1 MPNRELMKRISTS
14 LAAVFAL
21 LVSQTAT
28 SQKYF
33 QQKVDYSIRVQ
44 LDDVRHM
51 LLAEQAVNYTNNSDS
66 TLKIIWFHLWPNAYK
81 NNETEFA
88 KAELLSGSTKFQY
101 ASEKSRGY
109 IDSLDFKVD
118 GQSVKMEYHPD
129 HQDICKITLNKPLNP
144 GEAIT
149 ITTPFRVKI
158 PSSAFSRLGHYQQ
171 QYQLCQWY
179 PKPAVFDRKGW
190 HPMPYLNQGEFY
202 SEFGNFE
209 VSITLPEN
217 YVVASSG
224 ELVSNPEEQA
234 RIEANIEQTE
244 SWMKAG
250 MVVSKDT
257 LRSAS
262 KMKTVVYKL
271 DNVHDFAWFTDK
283 EYKIKRGSVT
293 LERSGR
299 TIDTEIYFTPK
310 NAKAWANGV
319 SYVNDAVKY
328 YSRWVGDY
336 PYKVCKALDGA
347 LSAGGGMEYPTITII
362 SPTSDTTQLDEVIAH
377 EVGHNW
383 FYGILASNER
393 DHPWMDEGT
402 NSYYE
407 NRYMREKY
415 PNHSL
420 MATMLPDGFM
430 KALGFD
436 KFNMYYLQTIP
447 YLLCARNAIDQPL
460 NLHSHDYTSINYGTM
475 IYMKTAVTYN
485 YLAAYLGQ
493 EKFDAMMLA
502 YFEKWKFKHP
512 YPEDFRE
519 HVEGFTG
526 EKLDWFFDGLIESR
540 KRVDYAIGA
549 AKKTDTGYRVTVKNR
564 GEIDSPIAISIK
576 QDANLKTYW
585 FKGSNKKQRLEI
597 PADLTKK
604 TDFISVNGTG
614 EVLDINPKND
624 QRKMHGIFRK
634 GAPRIGLLTGLERP
648 GIRNIYLLP
657 AMGFN
662 AYNGY
667 MIGLGVSNFGIFRR
681 RFEYF
686 AVPMFGTK
694 NQELAGS
701 AMASYQIRPV
711 KGVVQTITLGTTAE
725 RYALLLAPNFTR
737 FTGSVKIR
745 FKDKN
750 HIRKTL
756 VKELNYRYIHVER
769 AFYTGLGTFIK
780 NYNVL
785 NFILTNNHVLK
796 PWTMNT
802 EIQQTNT
809 FVKSQVTYERFISYQ
824 KKKKG
829 LNLRIFGGAFL
840 FKRDDYGQGVDARF
854 RLSGQNGNQDYLFEN
869 IFLGRQENT
878 GVFSRQMSNT
888 DGAFAL
894 PTFLGQSDLF
904 MTAVNLKTSIPS
916 KIPFK
921 LFANLAYFGYT
932 TQTIGQLETIVTNET
947 DFAAEAGISL
957 PLINNN
963 FEIFFPL
970 VFTKNLGDAF
980 KFSSSNLFEQRIRFT
995 LNIKLFNPMGAIRN
1009 LGL

>member
-1 MPNRELMKRISTS
+1 MKRFSTC
-14 LAAVFAL
+14 LAALGLLLSTQITFA
-21 LVSQTAT
+21 QE
-28 SQKYF
+28 YF
-33 QQKVDYSIRVQ
+33 QQKVDYSISVK

-51 LLAEQAVNYTNNSDS
+51 LMAEEAVKYTNNS
-66 TLKIIWFHLWPNAYK
+66 TTVLNEIWFHLWPNAYK
-81 NNETEFA
+81 NNETAFA
-88 KAELLSGSTKFQY
+88 KAEILSGSTKFQF
-101 ASEKSRGY
+101 ASEKSRGF

-118 GQSVKMEYHPD
+118 GQSVKMEYHPE
-129 HQDICKITLNKPLNP
+129 HQDICKITLNRALNP
-144 GEAIT
+144 GETIT

-158 PSSAFSRLGHYQQ
+158 PSSAFSRLGHYLQ

-202 SEFGNFE
+202 SEFGNYE
-209 VSITLPEN
+209 VSITVPEN
-217 YVVASSG
+217 YVIASSG
-224 ELVSNPEEQA
+224 EMVANAEEQA
-234 RIEANIEQTE
+234 RIEANIAQTE

-250 MVVSKDT
+250 MVPSKDT

-262 KMKTVVYKL
+262 KLKTVVYKL

-283 EYKIKRGSVT
+283 EYKIKRGSVK

-299 TIDTEIYFTPK
+299 TVDTWIYFTPK

-336 PYKVCKALDGA
+336 PYNVCKALDGA

-415 PNHSL
+415 PDHSL
-420 MATMLPDGFM
+420 ISTMLPDGLV
-430 KALGFD
+430 KTLGLD
-436 KFNMYYLQTIP
+436 KFNKYYLQTIP

-475 IYMKTAVTYN
+475 IYMKTAVAYN

-512 YPEDFRE
+512 YPEDFRA
-519 HVEGFTG
+519 HVEGFTS

-549 AKKTDTGYRVTVKNR
+549 AKKTEKGYRVTVKNH
-564 GEIDSPIAISIK
+564 GEIDGPVAISIK
-576 QDANLKTYW
+576 QDSDLKTYW
-585 FKGSNKKQRLEI
+585 FKGSSQKQRLEI
-597 PADLTKK
+597 PADFSKK

-614 EVLDINPKND
+614 EVLDVNPKND

-648 GIRNIYLLP
+648 GRRNIYVLP
-657 AMGFN
+657 AMGYNF
-662 AYNGY
+662 YNGY
-667 MIGLGVSNFGIFRR
+667 MVGLGVSNFGIFRR
-681 RFEYF
+681 RLEYF
-686 AVPMFGTK
+686 AVPMYGMK
-694 NQELAGS
+694 NKELAGS
-701 AMASYQIRPV
+701 ASLNYQFRPV
-711 KGVVQTITLGTTAE
+711 KTPFQTVTIGSTFD
-725 RYALLLAPNFTR
+725 RYALKFVPNFTR
-737 FTGSVKIR
+737 LTGSVKIR
-745 FKDKN
+745 FKEKGEV
-750 HIRKTL
+750 RSTL
-756 VKELNYRYIHVER
+756 KKDLIFRHVMIDYELPQFF
-769 AFYTGLGTFIK
+769 AFKRSNF
-780 NYNVL
+780 NVL
-785 NFILTNNHVLK
+785 NFVLTNSHILK
-796 PWTMNT
+796 PWTLNA
-802 EIQQTNT
+802 EVQQSKT
-809 FVKSQVTYERFISYQ
+809 FVKSSITYDRFVSYN

-829 LNLRIFGGAFL
+829 LSVRAFGGAFL
-840 FKRDDYGQGVDARF
+840 YKSNEFGQDLDVRF
-854 RLSGQNGNQDYLFEN
+854 RLSGQNGPQDYLYDN

-878 GVFSRQMSNT
+878 GVFSRQMTIS
-888 DGAFAL
+888 DAAFTL
-894 PTFLGQSDLF
+894 PTFLGQSDVF
-904 MTAVNLKTSIPS
+904 MTALNLKTSLPS
-916 KIPFK
+916 KIPLK
-921 LFANLAYFGYT
+921 LYANVAYFGY
-932 TQTIGQLETIVTNET
+932 NEFTLVNTELKSEVKT

-957 PLINNN
+957 PLIGNN

-970 VFTKNLGDAF
+970 VYTKNLGDAF
-980 KFSSSNLFEQRIRFT
+980 KFNSSNLFEQRIRFT

-1009 LGL
+1009 LGA

>member
-1 MPNRELMKRISTS
+1 MKRIYT
-14 LAAVFAL
+14 L
-21 LVSQTAT
+21 LLGIGVLFTAQKVSSQT
-28 SQKYF
+28 YF

-44 LDDVRHM
+44 LDDVKHM
-51 LLAEQAVNYTNNSDS
+51 LMAEEAINYTNNSDS
-66 TLKIIWFHLWPNAYK
+66 VLKEIWFHLWPNAYK
-81 NNETEFA
+81 NDETAFA
-88 KAELLSGSTKFQY
+88 EAELLSGSTKFHF
-101 ASEKSRGY
+101 ASEKSRGF

-118 GQSVKMEYHPD
+118 GQSVNMEYHPE
-129 HQDICKITLNKPLNP
+129 HQDICKIILNKPLNK
-144 GEAIT
+144 GETIT

-202 SEFGNFE
+202 SEFGNYE

-217 YVVASSG
+217 YVIASSG
-224 ELVSNPEEQA
+224 EMVANAEEQA

-244 SWMKAG
+244 TWMKSG
-250 MVVSKDT
+250 MVASKDT

-262 KMKTVVYKL
+262 KLKTVVYKL

-283 EYKIKRGSVT
+283 EYKIKRGSVK

-299 TIDTEIYFTPK
+299 TVDTWIYFTPK

-336 PYKVCKALDGA
+336 PYNVCKALDGA

-415 PNHSL
+415 PEHSL
-420 MATMLPDGFM
+420 LSTMLPDGFM
-430 KALGFD
+430 KTLGLD
-436 KFNMYYLQTIP
+436 KFNKYYLQTVP
-447 YLLCARNAIDQPL
+447 YLLCARNGIDQPL

-475 IYMKTAVTYN
+475 IYMKTAVSYN
-485 YLAAYLGQ
+485 YLAAYIGQ

-512 YPEDFRE
+512 YPEDFRT

-549 AKKTDTGYRVTVKNR
+549 AKKTDKGYRVTVKNR
-564 GEIDSPIAISIK
+564 GEIDGPVAISIQ
-576 QDANLKTYW
+576 QDSELKTYW

-597 PADLTKK
+597 PADLSKK

-614 EVLDINPKND
+614 QVLDVNPKND
-624 QRKMHGIFRK
+624 QRKMHGIFKK

-648 GIRNIYLLP
+648 GRRNIYLMP
-657 AMGFN
+657 AMGYN
-662 AYNGY
+662 YYNGY
-667 MIGLGVSNFGIFRR
+667 MLGMGVSNFGIFRR
-681 RFEYF
+681 RLEYF
-686 AVPMFGTK
+686 AVPMYGFK
-694 NQELAGS
+694 NKELAGS
-701 AMASYQIRPV
+701 ASLNYQFRPV
-711 KGVVQTITLGTTAE
+711 KGIFQTITLGTIAE
-725 RYALLLAPNFTR
+725 RYASGFVPNFTKL
-737 FTGSVKIR
+737 TGAVKIR
-745 FKDKN
+745 FKNKRYV
-750 HIRKTL
+750 RKTL
-756 VKELNYRYIHVER
+756 VKDLNFRHIQVEGSFFPN
-769 AFYTGLGTFIK
+769 ADLATKSFNI
-780 NYNVL
+780 L
-785 NFILTNNHVLK
+785 NFILLNNHVLK
-796 PWTMNT
+796 AWSLNT
-802 EIQQTNT
+802 EIQQTST
-809 FVKSQVTYERFISYQ
+809 FVKSQVTYERYISYH

-829 LNLRIFGGAFL
+829 LNLRVFGGAFL
-840 FKRDDYGQGVDARF
+840 YKRNDIGESIDARF
-854 RLSGQNGNQDYLFEN
+854 RLGGQNGSQDYLYDN
-869 IFLGRQENT
+869 IYLGRNEAT
-878 GVFSRQMSNT
+878 GVLSRQMSNT

-904 MTAVNLKTSIPS
+904 MTAINLKTSLPS

-932 TQTIGQLETIVTNET
+932 NQTIGLLETIIVNET

-957 PLINNN
+957 PLIGNN

-970 VFTKNLGDAF
+970 LFTENLKQNNG
-980 KFSSSNLFEQRIRFT
+980 KSLLFEQRIRFT

-1009 LGL
+1009 LGS